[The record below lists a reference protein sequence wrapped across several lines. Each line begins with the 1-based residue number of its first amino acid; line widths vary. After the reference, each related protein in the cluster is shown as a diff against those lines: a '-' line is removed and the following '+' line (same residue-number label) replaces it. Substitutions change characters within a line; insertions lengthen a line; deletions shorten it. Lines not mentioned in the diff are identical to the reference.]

1 MKMKIKFTIALLF
14 ISQLVFSQG
23 IKFDKEKYASLPVY
37 EPEKSQG
44 FSSSSLPTKIS
55 YRNYCPPI
63 LSQGDVSTCVGWA
76 TSYSLL
82 STQQNILMGETN
94 TERKQVRVMDPN
106 FVYAL
111 IRDYKDGWC
120 QNGTYMSDAMD
131 VLMNHGSKPFF
142 TPPWLSC
149 NSVYKFDKFA
159 LAIAS
164 IYSIK
169 TYYTLNDQTN
179 LINTLKYTLYDKKP
193 IAIGMNVTKS
203 FATGSGISYGKW
215 TPSANEKIDGAHA
228 MCIIGYDDNKYG
240 GSFEVMNSYGS
251 SFGDNGFVWI
261 TYSDMKKYLQ
271 EAYIIEL
278 NTGQNGFRKGNCS
291 YGNCENTYSRYK
303 YSSGDVY
310 EGEFSKG
317 YLNGW
322 GTLLHADNSFYIGNF
337 SNGYKH
343 GWGIVYLPKKG
354 NFYKTYFNY
363 GTLKSME
370 NYQGF
375 SGTEEDKKLDALIN
389 VLQEIIPG
397 KTIDIKSEAYQEFM
411 ESVKPEEEPVPVK
424 ID

>member
-1 MKMKIKFTIALLF
+1 MKIIFTITLSF
-14 ISQLVFSQG
+14 IYQLVFSQG

-44 FSSSSLPTKIS
+44 FSSGSLPTKIS

-131 VLMNHGSKPFF
+131 VLMNHGSKPMY

-215 TPSANEKIDGAHA
+215 TPSANEEIDGAHA
-228 MCIIGYDDNKYG
+228 MCIIGYNDTKYG
-240 GSFEVMNSYGS
+240 GSFEVMNSYGTT
-251 SFGDNGFVWI
+251 FGDNGFVWI

-271 EAYIIEL
+271 EAYIIEV
-278 NTGQNGFRKGNCS
+278 NTGQNGFRKGNCT
-291 YGNCENTYSRYK
+291 YGNCQNTYSRYV

-343 GWGIVYLPKKG
+343 GWGIVCLPKKG

-363 GTLKSME
+363 GTLKSMD

-375 SGTEEDKKLDALIN
+375 SGTEDDKKLDGLIN
-389 VLQEIIPG
+389 VLQQIIPG
-397 KTIDIKSEAYQEFM
+397 KTIDIKSDAYQEFM
-411 ESVKPEEEPVPVK
+411 ESIKPEDEPVPVK